1 MLITN
6 PPLAPKPTVDIKT
19 INLFL
24 GMLAHEMRSQ
34 ISSIYT
40 ISNMLLHEK
49 RGAENCSYYLS
60 YINSLSSNVLHV
72 LNNMVAT
79 TDIDSA
85 GIKLKANR
93 SNIKIREWLRSHV
106 RQYDLTTVGKDIKI
120 RLRIERNVPMYIT
133 SDAVKLG
140 QILRNLVANALKYA
154 PDGTSVYIDL
164 SSEQKKHL
172 SIHVTNKG
180 SIIPADKAH
189 LLFRPFQ
196 VLDQGMAGMGLGL
209 YVSKLYAATLGGDL
223 VLGNNTKG
231 TTFSFLLSAALHS
244 K

>member
-6 PPLAPKPTVDIKT
+6 PPLVPKPAVDIKSVN
-19 INLFL
+19 IFL

-34 ISSIYT
+34 ISGIYT
-40 ISNMLLHEK
+40 ITNMLLQEEK
-49 RGAENCSYYLS
+49 DAENASYYLS
-60 YINSLSSNVLHV
+60 HINSLSSNVLHV
-72 LNNMVAT
+72 LNNMVTT

-85 GIKLKANR
+85 GINLKANL
-93 SNIKIREWLRSHV
+93 SSIKIREWLRAHI
-106 RQYDLTTVGKDIKI
+106 RQYDLTVVGKVIKLK
-120 RLRIERNVPMYIT
+120 LRIKRNVPVYIT

-140 QILRNLVANALKYA
+140 QILRNLIDNALKYA
-154 PDGTSVYIDL
+154 PDGTSIYIDL
-164 SSEQKKHL
+164 SAEGKKHL

-180 SIIPADKAH
+180 CIIPADKEH

-231 TTFSFLLSAALHS
+231 TTFSFLLSAAPRS